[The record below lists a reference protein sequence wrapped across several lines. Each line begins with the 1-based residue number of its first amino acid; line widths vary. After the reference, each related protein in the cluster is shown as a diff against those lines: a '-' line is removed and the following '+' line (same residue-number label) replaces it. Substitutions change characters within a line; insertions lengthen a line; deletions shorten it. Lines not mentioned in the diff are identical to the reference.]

1 MTDNAPGLLPV
12 YAGSSPETF
21 IEIPDTDLMA
31 QVLYSPWW
39 CRPVFVNGPGDV
51 PPDTLCLLWK
61 QDGLYCFLLALSIEA
76 SASLAGARGGVLL
89 KAEGAGSLPAAL
101 LSRDADPY
109 RAAENAFRKAAE
121 LAGIPVREQKQL
133 PDFARYLGWCT
144 WDAMEIWVSRQG
156 IEDKLREFREKKA
169 PVRWALIDDMWAR
182 VRWTRRLSPFTE
194 HSVSFPVMHSS
205 ALLDLEGDPER
216 FPGGMAECIKAIHEA
231 GFWAGLWFP
240 VTGYWAGLAEGSP
253 ALEFLGGYVKKYGGR
268 YLPDLES
275 PEAAEGFYGRLCARL
290 KETGADFIKAD
301 NQSFLRTGAA
311 GKERLPARSR
321 NLNRGLDRAAD
332 RYFGGALINCM
343 GMAGEN
349 MLARRSA
356 VCRCSNDF
364 QPENSKWF
372 AEHLLQCAFAGLTQG
387 QLYFNDWDMWWTDD
401 SQAVKN
407 SVLRAVSGGP
417 VYVSDKAGRTRPEI
431 LRPLCLEDGRL
442 LMCDAPAVP
451 VKDCLLR
458 DPAAGDRAFGVFSRQ
473 KDAVYIAAF
482 NLTGRREAG
491 IYIDPAE
498 YGIEGPS
505 VLYEHFTGTKAEGPL
520 EFAVRDC
527 ALFLLAPVAGG
538 RRCLGIR
545 EKYISTAAVIEGPE
559 GIKPLCPGTLLWY
572 ENGVWREEEAQEG

>member
-61 QDGLYCFLLALSIEA
+61 QDGLYSFLLALSIEA

-101 LSRDADPY
+101 LSRDADPS

-349 MLARRSA
+349 LLARRSA

-372 AEHLLQCAFAGLTQG
+372 
-387 QLYFNDWDMWWTDD
+387 
-401 SQAVKN
+401 
-407 SVLRAVSGGP
+407 
-417 VYVSDKAGRTRPEI
+417 
-431 LRPLCLEDGRL
+431 
-442 LMCDAPAVP
+442 
-451 VKDCLLR
+451 
-458 DPAAGDRAFGVFSRQ
+458 
-473 KDAVYIAAF
+473 
-482 NLTGRREAG
+482 
-491 IYIDPAE
+491 
-498 YGIEGPS
+498 
-505 VLYEHFTGTKAEGPL
+505 
-520 EFAVRDC
+520 
-527 ALFLLAPVAGG
+527 
-538 RRCLGIR
+538 
-545 EKYISTAAVIEGPE
+545 
-559 GIKPLCPGTLLWY
+559 
-572 ENGVWREEEAQEG
+572 